1 MAKLDGRD
9 MQGRPLKIKPGVTK
23 STTDRNPEPSKVINS
38 MGRWRS
44 QAETATTVVETNS
57 DSTKRVYVG
66 GLPRLADPDEV
77 QSKIREFF
85 AEFNV

>member
-1 MAKLDGRD
+1 MAELDGRE

-23 STTDRNPEPSKVINS
+23 SAGERNPDPSKTIYA

-44 QAETATTVVETNS
+44 QAETATTFAKTNS

-66 GLPRLADPDEV
+66 GLPRLTDQDEV

-85 AEFNV
+85 QAFQV